1 MGAEKVNLVE
11 IPFDELDKGEEI
23 DYDKPISTVTDEAE
37 SVRLYNKRF
46 TFGEITEKEFDA
58 ALETRIIRQGMTVDE
73 VKRYFPPDEHSK
85 LSYNRRGFIRAVLK
99 EAWRL
104 AGKDRI
110 VSDVITNRNLYY
122 SHLMYMCRAL
132 GDTDT
137 EAIMSTLNDVLIDL
151 VESAGLDDKVSKVKL
166 FKSIFRGRDDVY
178 GFGEGLRIKQPLTS
192 GVILRHLEGRHRLS
206 IYPLLPDNTTFF
218 AAVDINETDLQ
229 KIQAYLDVAHTYEV
243 PTYVEVSKSRGY
255 HLWTFFT
262 EPIPA
267 VAARELIKR
276 ILRDTDLPEAI
287 KIFPRQPDLSS
298 PENLA
303 EYINAPLFGQDVR
316 NGRTVFL
323 NEEFQPHPNQWEF
336 LANVEK
342 ATPEQLEGIIKL
354 NDIKTDAA
362 AKEAVREKT
371 PAVAREW
378 HNFYTERLN
387 EKAEQRKEIE
397 SRKERLRADARRLE
411 GVLMILNED
420 VDEGSEERYRN
431 LVIEPIRQN
440 QDELNKKMNAIEE
453 ESAQLEADINC
464 LTTALERLRG
474 YVEAH

>member
-1 MGAEKVNLVE
+1 
-11 IPFDELDKGEEI
+11 
-23 DYDKPISTVTDEAE
+23 
-37 SVRLYNKRF
+37 
-46 TFGEITEKEFDA
+46 
-58 ALETRIIRQGMTVDE
+58 
-73 VKRYFPPDEHSK
+73 
-85 LSYNRRGFIRAVLK
+85 
-99 EAWRL
+99 
-104 AGKDRI
+104 
-110 VSDVITNRNLYY
+110 
-122 SHLMYMCRAL
+122 
-132 GDTDT
+132 
-137 EAIMSTLNDVLIDL
+137 
-151 VESAGLDDKVSKVKL
+151 
-166 FKSIFRGRDDVY
+166 
-178 GFGEGLRIKQPLTS
+178 LRIKQPLTS